1 MNSAAAALG
10 RPISDNVT
18 SPTNKPIV
26 VKSPNRRTGRPLSLI
41 RFDESGVAGFC
52 RKLFGKVICRKKSL
66 AASRRAL
73 KSISIRKSQ
82 YVSNRAR
89 THRNR

>member
-52 RKLFGKVICRKKSL
+52 RKLFGRSF
-66 AASRRAL
+66 AA
-73 KSISIRKSQ
+73 K
-82 YVSNRAR
+82 NRLR
-89 THRNR
+89 HRDEH